1 MNHLHQNSV
10 ASEKLTAKFIGKYLV
25 KFLLAVEYDL
35 KLLKLPFPY
44 LESSCSVKMNLEFIS
59 GDSN

>member
-1 MNHLHQNSV
+1 MP
-10 ASEKLTAKFIGKYLV
+10 EKLTAKFVGKYLV

-35 KLLKLPFPY
+35 KLLKLPFLY
-44 LESSCSVKMNLEFIS
+44 LESSCSVKMNLELIS

>member
-1 MNHLHQNSV
+1 MP
-10 ASEKLTAKFIGKYLV
+10 EKLTAKFIGKYLV

-35 KLLKLPFPY
+35 KLLKLTFLY
-44 LESSCSVKMNLEFIS
+44 LESSCNVKMNLELIS